1 HFIGIGGIGMSGIA
15 QLCLKKGSTVSG
27 SDINESD
34 NTRNLV
40 NLGARIY
47 VGHSG
52 ENVANKDLVVYSS
65 AITPANC
72 EFQEALKHNI
82 PIVRRAEFLASLM
95 DNQTVVAVTGAHG
108 KTTTSSLTAH
118 LLTQAGLVPTVA
130 VGGIVGN
137 ISNNAAL
144 GLGKYFIAEADESD
158 GTFLLYKPHYSI
170 ITNVDQEHLD
180 FYKTFERIKGA
191 FGEFVAHTDR
201 GGCVFW
207 CSDDKELN
215 NIMKKYPGVRNISFG
230 LNREADIHPT
240 NVKLNSFS
248 SQFNVFCKNKLIGKF
263 ELSLPGMHNISNS
276 LSAIGLGLELNI
288 KIDLIKDALKS
299 FLGARRRFQLKYED
313 DDLMVIDDYAHHPTE
328 IRATIKAAK
337 NVGRKRIIAVFQPHR
352 YSRTKF
358 LLEQFS
364 RSFVDADELFITD
377 IYAAGEEKI
386 DGINARNLYNLIK
399 DLGRPRTKFTDKNNL
414 GREVLNFSQKGDLIL
429 FLGAGDITKICD
441 EVVSE
446 IKRKVKV

>member
-1 HFIGIGGIGMSGIA
+1 MSGIA
-15 QLCLKKGSTVSG
+15 QLCLRKGYAVSG
-27 SDINESD
+27 SDISESD

-40 NLGARIY
+40 NLGAKIY
-47 VGHSG
+47 IGHSS
-52 ENVANKDLVVYSS
+52 ENVADKDLVVYSS

-72 EFQEALKHNI
+72 EFQAALKHNI

-95 DNQTVVAVTGAHG
+95 DNQIVIAVTGAHG
-108 KTTTSSLTAH
+108 KTTTSSLAAH
-118 LLTQAGLVPTVA
+118 LLTKAGLVPTVA

-180 FYKTFERIKGA
+180 FYKTFERVKEA
-191 FGEFVAHTDR
+191 FGEFVAHTLK

-207 CSDDKELN
+207 CNDDRELN
-215 NIMKKYPGVRNISFG
+215 SIMKKHQGIKNISFG
-230 LNREADIHPT
+230 LSRKADIYPA
-240 NVKLNSFS
+240 NIKLNPFS
-248 SQFNVFCKNKLIGKF
+248 SQFEVFCKNKPIGRF

-276 LSAIGLGLELNI
+276 LSIIGLGLELNI
-288 KIDLIKDALKS
+288 EVDLIKDALKT
-299 FLGARRRFQLKYED
+299 FLGARRRFQLKFED
-313 DDLMVIDDYAHHPTE
+313 DDVMVIDDYAHHPSE

-352 YSRTKF
+352 YTRTKF

-364 RSFVDADELFITD
+364 RSFSDSDELFITD
-377 IYAAGEEKI
+377 IYAAGEDKI
-386 DGINARNLYNLIK
+386 DGVDARNLYNIMK
-399 DLGRPRTKFTDKNNL
+399 KSDKPKVKFVDRNNL
-414 GREVLNFSQKGDLIL
+414 GKDVLNSVQKGDMVL
-429 FLGAGDITKICD
+429 FLGAGDITRICD